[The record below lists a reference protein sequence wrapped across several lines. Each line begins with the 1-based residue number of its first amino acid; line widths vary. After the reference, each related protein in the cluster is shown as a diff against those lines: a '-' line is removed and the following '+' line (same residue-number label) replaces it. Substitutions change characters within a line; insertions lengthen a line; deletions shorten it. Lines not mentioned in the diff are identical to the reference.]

1 MFDYLITYQL
11 GSDPTPLQFEATAR
25 TTGAAIQDLVDYVTK
40 DLGLTT
46 SEISNTKVTCEGPS
60 TFPPYL

>member
-11 GSDPTPLQFEATAR
+11 GSDPVILQFEATAR
-25 TTGAAIQDLVDYVTK
+25 TTGAAIQDLVNYVTK

-46 SEISNTKVTCEGPS
+46 SEISNTHVTCQGPS
-60 TFPPYL
+60 NYPCL